1 MKKVL
6 GLLVLVFSVFV
17 LSSCDFLFI
26 EEEEDKIVYDLNEY
40 TRQELID
47 LVEELMEESY
57 HKVEYDLDSFEA
69 AATEMLMQRQETVVG
84 IRVGTTLQSG
94 TASGVIYRKS
104 GNDYYVVTNHHV
116 IHPDERAIPFS
127 NVQIIYERNG
137 MRFTIDNTNTEI
149 MGLDATTDL
158 AVIKFS
164 SNQNF
169 PVAEFADSYDLSVG
183 QFVFAVGNPLGFD
196 YFGSVTMGV
205 ISGLARFVPTS
216 QYEVPFLQHDAAIS
230 PRNSGGGLFDI
241 NGKLIGINN
250 MKIVEDATTNINFA
264 IPSNTV
270 LRIITE
276 LETEGEVQRPYFG
289 IQAASGISDCGQE
302 YGVCISAV
310 ATDGTAIDTGLLAGD
325 IIIGYKLETWD
336 SYIDVYNFN
345 DLREAILN
353 SQVGDNVSVKYIRGD
368 QVYESIYVPLVI
380 HPDDR

>member
-230 PRNSGGGLFDI
+230 PGNSGGGLFDI